1 MHTRQPALVDTHAHL
16 DGSRF
21 TEDLDLVL
29 KRAADAGV
37 RSIITVGCD
46 LESSR
51 ASVSLAAESSANQ
64 FTQAL
69 PRIYASVG
77 VHPHDASDL
86 TPEVIE
92 ELRTLAQHE
101 NVVAIGETGLDYFR
115 NRSPRPQ
122 QLEAFRQQIQLAKEC
137 GKPLII
143 HDRDAH
149 ADILEVMRAENAQEC
164 GGVLH
169 CFSADVEMAN
179 ACVEMGFYISFTGNI
194 TYPKNEILRE
204 VIRNIPLER
213 ILVETDCPY
222 MAPQSKRGKRNE
234 PAYTVETAGRIAEL
248 RGLTLHD
255 VARITSLNAYELF
268 GVGQVDQAVKIAY
281 RIRNSLYLNI
291 TNRCTNSCSFCTKF
305 QDFKVKGH
313 QLKLEHEPDV
323 QEVIDAI
330 GDPQAYEEIVFC
342 GYGEPLLRLDCV
354 IKVARWLKEHG
365 VKVRINTDGQANLV
379 HGRNV
384 LPELEGLVDSIS
396 ISLNASSAEEY
407 QRLCRSEF
415 GPEGYI
421 GVKEFISEATKY
433 IPTVIASA
441 VTVPGVDIDA
451 CAAVA
456 AELGA
461 EFRKRIYNEV
471 G

>member
-1 MHTRQPALVDTHAHL
+1 MHTKQPALVDTHAHL
-16 DGSRF
+16 DGTRF
-21 TEDLDLVL
+21 REDLDLVL

-51 ASVSLAAESSANQ
+51 ASLQLATELDTNLSEEQ
-64 FTQAL
+64 L

-77 VHPHDASDL
+77 VHPHDASEL
-86 TPEVIE
+86 TTEVIE
-92 ELRTLAQHE
+92 ELRALAQHE
-101 NVVAIGETGLDYFR
+101 AVVAIGETGLDYFR
-115 NRSPRPQ
+115 NRSPREQ
-122 QLEAFRQQIQLAKEC
+122 QIEAFRQQISLAKEC

-149 ADILEVMRAENAQEC
+149 EDTLEIMRTENAQEC

-169 CFSADVEMAN
+169 CFSADVEMAS
-179 ACVEMGFYISFTGNI
+179 ACIDMGFYISFTGNI
-194 TYPKNEILRE
+194 TYPKNEMLRD
-204 VIRNIPLER
+204 VIRTIPLER

-234 PAYTVETAGRIAEL
+234 PAYTTETASKIAEL

-255 VARITSLNAYELF
+255 IARITSLNAYELF

-291 TNRCTNSCSFCTKF
+291 TNRCTNNCTFCTKF

-313 QLKLEHEPDV
+313 QLKLDHEPDV
-323 QEVIDAI
+323 QEIIDAI
-330 GDPQAYEEIVFC
+330 GDPREYEEVVFC

-354 IKVARWLKEHG
+354 IEVARWLRQHG

-384 LPELEGLVDSIS
+384 LPELKGLVDSIS
-396 ISLNASSAEEY
+396 VSLNASSAEEY
-407 QRLCRSEF
+407 QRLCHSKYAA
-415 GPEGYI
+415 EGYEA
-421 GVKEFISEATKY
+421 VKTFIHEAGKY
-433 IPTVIASA
+433 IPNVTASA

-451 CAAVA
+451 CAKLAT
-456 AELGA
+456 ELGA

>member
-1 MHTRQPALVDTHAHL
+1 MHTKQPALVDTHAHL
-16 DGSRF
+16 DGDRF
-21 TEDLDLVL
+21 TQDLDDVL
-29 KRAADAGV
+29 KRAATAGV
-37 RSIITVGCD
+37 QTIITVGCD
-46 LESSR
+46 LSSSED
-51 ASVSLAAESSANQ
+51 SVELAHR
-64 FTQAL
+64 F
-69 PRIYASVG
+69 PHIYATVG
-77 VHPHDASDL
+77 VHPHDSPTL
-86 TPEVIE
+86 TPEVE
-92 ELRTLAQHE
+92 EQLRTLARDPK
-101 NVVAIGETGLDYFR
+101 VVAIGETGLDYFR
-115 NRSPRPQ
+115 NRAPHEAQ
-122 QLEAFRQQIQLAKEC
+122 QEAFRRQIRLSIAC
-137 GKPLII
+137 GKPLVI

-149 ADILEVMRAENAQEC
+149 DDILQIMREENAHKA

-169 CFSADVEMAN
+169 CFSGDVEMAT
-179 ACVEMGFYISFTGNI
+179 ACLDMGFYLSFTPNI
-194 TYPKNEILRE
+194 TYPKNEGLRE
-204 VIRNIPLER
+204 VIRTMPLER
-213 ILVETDCPY
+213 LLLETDCPY

-234 PAYTVETAGRIAEL
+234 PAYVVESAEKIAEL

-255 VARITSLNAYELF
+255 IARITSLNAFELF
-268 GVGQVDQAVKIAY
+268 GVGQVDQATKIAY

-291 TNRCTNSCSFCTKF
+291 TNRCTNSCTFCTKF

-323 QEVIDAI
+323 QEIIDAI
-330 GDPQAYEEIVFC
+330 GDPQGYEEVVFC

-354 IKVARWLKEHG
+354 IEVARWLKEHG

-407 QRLCRSEF
+407 QRLCRSKF
-415 GPEGYI
+415 GSEGYT

-433 IPTVIASA
+433 IPNVIASA

-456 AELGA
+456 KELGA
-461 EFRKRIYNEV
+461 EFRERIYNEV

>member
-1 MHTRQPALVDTHAHL
+1 MHTKQPALVDTHAHL
-16 DGSRF
+16 DGPRF
-21 TEDLDLVL
+21 AADLNLVL

-37 RSIITVGCD
+37 RTIITVGCD

-51 ASVSLAAESSANQ
+51 ASVRLAAESGAHQPSR
-64 FTQAL
+64 TL

-77 VHPHDASDL
+77 VHPHAATEL
-86 TPEVIE
+86 TPAVLE
-92 ELRTLAQHE
+92 ELRTLAQHDE
-101 NVVAIGETGLDYFR
+101 VVAIGETGLDYFR
-115 NRSPRPQ
+115 NRSPRPH
-122 QLEAFRQQIQLAKEC
+122 QLDAFRQHIQLAKEC

-149 ADILEVMRAENAQEC
+149 ADILALIRAENAQEC

-169 CFSADVEMAN
+169 CFSGDVKMAN
-179 ACVEMGFYISFTGNI
+179 ACVEMGFYLSFTANI
-194 TYPKNEILRE
+194 TYPNNEMLRD

-222 MAPQSKRGKRNE
+222 MAPKSKRGKRNE
-234 PAYTVETAGRIAEL
+234 PAYTTETASKIAEL

-255 VARITSLNAYELF
+255 IARITSLNAYELF

-291 TNRCTNSCSFCTKF
+291 TNRCTNSCTFCTKF

-313 QLKLEHEPDV
+313 QLKLEHEPDA
-323 QEVIDAI
+323 QEIIDAI
-330 GDPQAYEEIVFC
+330 GDPQGYEEIVFC

-354 IKVARWLKEHG
+354 IEVARWLKQRG
-365 VKVRINTDGQANLV
+365 AKVRINTDGQANLV
-379 HGRNV
+379 HGRDV
-384 LPELEGLVDSIS
+384 LPELKGLVDSIS
-396 ISLNASSAEEY
+396 VSLNASSAEEY
-407 QRLCRSEF
+407 QRLCHSKF
-415 GPEGYI
+415 GPAGYS
-421 GVKEFISEATKY
+421 GVKEFIRTATKY
-433 IPTVIASA
+433 IPSVTASA

-451 CAAVA
+451 CAAIA
-456 AELGA
+456 TELGA
-461 EFRKRIYNEV
+461 EFRMRIYNEV

>member
-1 MHTRQPALVDTHAHL
+1 MHTKQPALVDTHAHL

-21 TEDLDLVL
+21 ADDLDLVL

-51 ASVSLAAESSANQ
+51 ASVRLAKESN
-64 FTQAL
+64 TQQSPQQL

-86 TPEVIE
+86 TPEMIE
-92 ELRTLAQHE
+92 ELRTLAQ
-101 NVVAIGETGLDYFR
+101 NNVVVAIGETGLDYFR
-115 NRSPRPQ
+115 NRSPREQ
-122 QLEAFRQQIQLAKEC
+122 QLEAFRQQIRLAKEC
-137 GKPLII
+137 DKPLII

-169 CFSADVEMAN
+169 CFSGDVEMAN
-179 ACVEMGFYISFTGNI
+179 ACLDMGFYISFTGNI
-194 TYPKNEILRE
+194 TYPKNEVLRD

-234 PAYTVETAGRIAEL
+234 PAYTTETAGKIAEL

-255 VARITSLNAYELF
+255 IARITSLNAYELF

-291 TNRCTNSCSFCTKF
+291 TNRCTNNCTFCTKF

-313 QLKLEHEPDV
+313 QLKLEHEPNV
-323 QEVIDAI
+323 QEIIDAI
-330 GDPQAYEEIVFC
+330 GDPREYEEIVFC

-354 IKVARWLKEHG
+354 IVVAQWLKQHG
-365 VKVRINTDGQANLV
+365 AKVRINTDGQANLV
-379 HGRNV
+379 YGRNV
-384 LPELEGLVDSIS
+384 LPDLEGLMDSIS
-396 ISLNASSAEEY
+396 VSLNASSAEEY
-407 QRLCRSEF
+407 QRLCRSKF
-415 GPEGYI
+415 ASAGYNA
-421 GVKEFISEATKY
+421 VKEFIREATKY
-433 IPTVIASA
+433 IPQVTASA

-451 CAAVA
+451 CAAIA
-456 AELGA
+456 TELGA

>member
-1 MHTRQPALVDTHAHL
+1 MHTKQPALVDTHAHL

-21 TEDLDLVL
+21 ADDLDLVL
-29 KRAADAGV
+29 ERAVEAGV
-37 RSIITVGCD
+37 RTIITVGCD

-51 ASVSLAAESSANQ
+51 ASVRLAAESNVKQS
-64 FTQAL
+64 
-69 PRIYASVG
+69 PRIFASVG

-86 TPEVIE
+86 TLEVVD
-92 ELRTLAQHE
+92 ELRSLAQHDD
-101 NVVAIGETGLDYFR
+101 VVAIGETGLDYFR
-115 NRSPRPQ
+115 NRSPREL
-122 QLEAFRQQIQLAKEC
+122 QLEAFRQQIRLAKEC
-137 GKPLII
+137 AKPLII

-149 ADILEVMRAENAQEC
+149 DDILAVMRAENAQEC

-169 CFSADVEMAN
+169 CFSGDVDMAT
-179 ACVEMGFYISFTGNI
+179 ACVEMGFHLSFTGNI
-194 TYPKNEILRE
+194 TYPKNEMLRD
-204 VIRNIPLER
+204 VIRHIPLER
-213 ILVETDCPY
+213 IMVETDCPY

-234 PAYTVETAGRIAEL
+234 PAYTTETAGKIAEL
-248 RGLTLHD
+248 CGLTLHD
-255 VARITSLNAYELF
+255 IARITSLNAFELF

-291 TNRCTNSCSFCTKF
+291 TNRCTNSCTFCTKF

-313 QLKLEHEPDV
+313 QLKLDHEPDV
-323 QEVIDAI
+323 QEIIDAI
-330 GDPQAYEEIVFC
+330 GDPQGYEEIVFC

-354 IKVARWLKEHG
+354 IEVARWLKQRG
-365 VKVRINTDGQANLV
+365 VKVRINTDGQANMV

-396 ISLNASSAEEY
+396 VSLNASNAEEY
-407 QRLCRSEF
+407 QRLCHSRF
-415 GPEGYI
+415 GSEGYNA
-421 GVKEFISEATKY
+421 VKAFIHEATKH
-433 IPTVIASA
+433 IPNVTASA
-441 VTVPGVDIDA
+441 VTIPGVDIDA

-456 AELGA
+456 MELGA